1 MKAKLKVIDSW
12 EFEDIQL
19 SRTSFKYSP
28 TGGKEMVI
36 RGEKRNSIFYLSFR
50 EKTRWNTMDK
60 GQKRPLFPTQKPKN
74 NRIFGRNLYFY
85 PAIKEYCCFV
95 VLVIHYGYY
104 KLRKVNGYLF
114 QLKSGRS
121 EEYL

>member
-36 RGEKRNSIFYLSFR
+36 RGENEIVFSIYHS
-50 EKTRWNTMDK
+50 EKKTRWNTMDK
-60 GQKRPLFPTQKPKN
+60 GQKRPLFPYSRSQRT
-74 NRIFGRNLYFY
+74 
-85 PAIKEYCCFV
+85 A
-95 VLVIHYGYY
+95 
-104 KLRKVNGYLF
+104 GYLEDACTF
-114 QLKSGRS
+114 ILR
-121 EEYL
+121 

>member
-36 RGEKRNSIFYLSFR
+36 RGENEIVFSIYHS
-50 EKTRWNTMDK
+50 EKKQD
-60 GQKRPLFPTQKPKN
+60 GIL
-74 NRIFGRNLYFY
+74 
-85 PAIKEYCCFV
+85 
-95 VLVIHYGYY
+95 
-104 KLRKVNGYLF
+104 
-114 QLKSGRS
+114 
-121 EEYL
+121 

>member
-36 RGEKRNSIFYLSFR
+36 RGENEIVFSIYHS
-50 EKTRWNTMDK
+50 EKKQDGILWIK
-60 GQKRPLFPTQKPKN
+60 GQKTSAFSLLQKPKN

-104 KLRKVNGYLF
+104 KLR
-114 QLKSGRS
+114 
-121 EEYL
+121 